1 MLLEAFLSVGSLP
14 HEPRK
19 LPHDREVA
27 SEQAHLN
34 CLHFVHMAGFL
45 TSQPCFLMIVR
56 LAHEH
61 PYPKISALL
70 NWASNWIFGARKACM
85 MVIHTR
91 NDHGLYLHLL
101 ECNNNYFLLLLYCV
115 IKC

>member
-1 MLLEAFLSVGSLP
+1 MLFKAFLSFGKLP

-27 SEQAHLN
+27 SEQAPLN
-34 CLHFVHMAGFL
+34 CFIFVHKAGL
-45 TSQPCFLMIVR
+45 LMIQPCFLTIVR
-56 LAHEH
+56 LAREH
-61 PYPKISALL
+61 PSPKISALL
-70 NWASNWIFGARKACM
+70 NWAPNGIFGARKACM

-101 ECNNNYFLLLLYCV
+101 ECNNN
-115 IKC
+115 